1 MDSILKKSKKGI
13 SIGTQVA
20 AHTCNQQVRI
30 VATGNMT
37 SHGTVTAVGHI
48 STTNRNI
55 STTNRSISGKSL
67 SGTAGSCTGAAQTTL
82 PLVGGVY
89 LCLDSIA
96 AVGTEI
102 CLRSLHIIDC
112 TVPIS
117 DYKKKND
124 LCQYSFYFCPAYK
137 CISHSKDV
145 IEATAL
151 YVGCTTVSSSDN
163 TLKFNERPLNHALC
177 IINRLQPVEYDQAQD
192 LTKLFTFDTS

>member
-1 MDSILKKSKKGI
+1 MDSRLGGVLFYDDVYMDSILKKSKKGI

-102 CLRSLHIIDC
+102 CLRSFAH
-112 TVPIS
+112 
-117 DYKKKND
+117 
-124 LCQYSFYFCPAYK
+124 
-137 CISHSKDV
+137 
-145 IEATAL
+145 
-151 YVGCTTVSSSDN
+151 
-163 TLKFNERPLNHALC
+163 
-177 IINRLQPVEYDQAQD
+177 NRLHSAYQR
-192 LTKLFTFDTS
+192 L